1 MTGERGL
8 LGIAFDPRFA
18 TNRYLYV
25 YYTIPAVPSRAPYNR
40 IVSFTADPQNSNQLK
55 MGSTKV
61 FLNFDPLD
69 ATTTNHNGGALHYGE
84 AGMLYAALGD
94 NVSRRGPQ
102 AELADPEHP
111 SRQDNTHKQA

>member
-1 MTGERGL
+1 MAGERRL

-25 YYTIPAVPSRAPYNR
+25 YYTMRAMLSRRPYNR
-40 IVSFTADPQNSNQLK
+40 IVSFTADPENSNQLK

-61 FLNFDPLD
+61 LLTFDRLD

-94 NVSRRGPQ
+94 NVFCRGP
-102 AELADPEHP
+102 
-111 SRQDNTHKQA
+111 

>member
-18 TNRYLYV
+18 ANRYLYV
-25 YYTIPAVPSRAPYNR
+25 YYTMPAMPSRAPYNR

-61 FLNFDPLD
+61 LLNFDPLD

-102 AELADPEHP
+102 AELADLEHP
-111 SRQDNTHKQA
+111 SRQNNTHKQA

>member
-1 MTGERGL
+1 MAGERRL

-25 YYTIPAVPSRAPYNR
+25 YYTMLAMLSKTPYNR
-40 IVSFTADPQNSNQLK
+40 VVSFTADPQNSNQLK

-61 FLNFDPLD
+61 LLTFDPLD
-69 ATTTNHNGGALHYGE
+69 ATTTNHDGGALHYWE

-94 NVSRRGPQ
+94 NVSCRGP
-102 AELADPEHP
+102 
-111 SRQDNTHKQA
+111 

>member
-1 MTGERGL
+1 MAGERRL

-25 YYTIPAVPSRAPYNR
+25 YYTMPAMSSRAPYNR

-61 FLNFDPLD
+61 LLTFDRLD
-69 ATTTNHNGGALHYGE
+69 ATTTNHNGGSLHYGE

-94 NVSRRGPQ
+94 NVSRRGP
-102 AELADPEHP
+102 
-111 SRQDNTHKQA
+111 